1 MAKKIGLV
9 LGSGGMRGLAHI
21 SVIEYLV
28 SLGVHP
34 DYVAGASIGSIIG
47 ALYCAGKMDDFK
59 RDFFSMT
66 KAQVIKYF
74 YPALSKSGLLNADKI
89 IDYIREYIPDDAL
102 IEDLKVP
109 LAIVATNYST
119 GTAVVFRKGKI
130 LTAVRASISIP
141 GVFIPVS
148 YNGSLLVDGGVINPL
163 PIDVVKEMGAEIIIA
178 VNLQPA
184 VHKRSA
190 RDAEKNKAS
199 ASSVSL
205 LKPKYVEMIKRSW
218 KLDMK
223 NNWLSSWL
231 EIRDKKKDMKKKDMM
246 PNMFGI
252 MMQTIQI
259 LMYQNTQFTLMHHKP
274 DVLIEP
280 DLLDV
285 SWLDFSKS
293 KNALEE
299 GAKACESVREK
310 LLEISRDI
318 R

>member
-1 MAKKIGLV
+1 MAKKKIGLV
-9 LGSGGMRGLAHI
+9 LGSGGMRGMAHI
-21 SVIEYLV
+21 SVIEYLN
-28 SLGVHP
+28 SLGINP
-34 DYVAGASIGSIIG
+34 DLVAGASIGSIIG

-59 RDFFSMT
+59 RDFFSMS
-66 KAQVIKYF
+66 KAQVVKYF

-89 IDYIREYIPDDAL
+89 IGYLKKYIPDDAL
-102 IEDLKVP
+102 IEELKIP
-109 LAIVATNYST
+109 LAIVATDYAS

-130 LTAVRASISIP
+130 LTAIRASISIP

-163 PIDVVKEMGAEIIIA
+163 PIDVAKEMGAETIIA

-184 VHKRSA
+184 VHKRHIPG
-190 RDAEKNKAS
+190 AEKKKAS
-199 ASSVSL
+199 ASGISL
-205 LKPKYVEMIKRSW
+205 LNPKYVEMIKRSW

-231 EIRDKKKDMKKKDMM
+231 ELRDKKKIQKKEM
-246 PNMFGI
+246 PNMLDI
-252 MMQTIQI
+252 MMQTLHI
-259 LMYQNTQFTLMHHKP
+259 LMYQNTQFTLLHHKP

-280 DLLDV
+280 DLIDV

-299 GAKACESVREK
+299 GARACESVHDK
-310 LLEISRDI
+310 LLEISREMS
-318 R
+318 